1 MPGTSRPGAVNE
13 EDDAATDPTNEA
25 ADLLDAMACRLH
37 DAAEDLRQG
46 ARNAEAQAEVEANME
61 WLRGA
66 RRELAE
72 LIRAVE
78 GPNPPQ
84 APRRHA

>member
-1 MPGTSRPGAVNE
+1 MN
-13 EDDAATDPTNEA
+13 AANEA
-25 ADLLDAMACRLH
+25 ADLLEAMACRLH
-37 DAAEDLRQG
+37 DAAEDLRQ
-46 ARNAEAQAEVEANME
+46 ADANAAAQAEIEADAE

-78 GPNPPQ
+78 GPNPQP